1 MQWWMRPGHEAL
13 LGDQEP
19 LPLLAQQGIGAE
31 AHALVEDLRVPAEH
45 AEARLGMLHRRHVAD
60 DRHPRRVD
68 RHDEHRRAPVRRRV
82 RVGDGHDDEEVGD
95 RAVRGEPLV
104 PVEHVAVAVADRTAR
119 ELRRVRAGRGGLGHR
134 ERRAELP
141 GEQRLQPALLLL
153 GSAGEGEDL
162 AVARVGRLAAEHRRG
177 VDRRAEDLVHQ
188 PELDLAEALA
198 AELGREVRGPQPAL
212 LDRRLQRGVDAIE
225 LDLREAVLDGLD
237 RPDLVADERPHPLEV
252 ALELGVGGEV
262 PGHSGSFVAGRG
274 RMAADLSMAC

>member
-1 MQWWMRPGHEAL
+1 
-13 LGDQEP
+13 
-19 LPLLAQQGIGAE
+19 
-31 AHALVEDLRVPAEH
+31 
-45 AEARLGMLHRRHVAD
+45 MLHRRHVAD

-104 PVEHVAVAVADRTAR
+104 PVEHVAVAVADAHGVASCVGS
-119 ELRRVRAGRGGLGHR
+119 EPGVSGSVIENA
-134 ERRAELP
+134 ERSSP

-153 GSAGEGEDL
+153 GRAGEGEDL

-198 AELGREVRGPQPAL
+198 AELGRQVRRPQPAL
-212 LDRRLQRGVDAIE
+212 LDRRLQRRVDAVE
-225 LDLREAVLDGLD
+225 LGLREAVLDRLD
-237 RPDLVADERPHPLEV
+237 RPDLLADERR
-252 ALELGVGGEV
+252 A
-262 PGHSGSFVAGRG
+262 STRG
-274 RMAADLSMAC
+274 RARTPGRWRSPRPLRLLRRRSRPDRPPTPVSHD